1 MVRLARALGCGQPNL
16 CVMSHTPRPA
26 RSASHRGPCEQSPLN
41 ARSLKRPVSRCHTRS
56 RALRQRVGPVG
67 VRLRDELP
75 TQKALW
81 RQRNRRPLRV
91 VQGCPGPSRNQQ
103 GLAPNRASSPGSRQ
117 RFGSGTRRRRSPAS
131 RSRTVTRDVL
141 QPSRRRPRAPHRQG
155 TVHDRRRRSTGAPIV
170 ASRAS
175 TASIPSEHLRTRTV
189 GVSLRTRVAD
199 ASALSPSRSAVRCCS
214 RVDAAGMT
222 DPGQTSFPPPPLGN
236 RAPPYK
242 RICGRRHGRNK
253 VRAASAPP
261 SHRTRTGM
269 RTSWSQKDA
278 DEVMSRRLRR
288 VSIPRAQRCSELLR
302 VFGDQVAGA
311 ARGDRRVLRRAPRR
325 RRGVPGGDRHQSWLN
340 AEGTRLRISI

>member
-81 RQRNRRPLRV
+81 RQRNRRPLSV

-222 DPGQTSFPPPPLGN
+222 DPGQTSFPPPPWETELRPTN
-236 RAPPYK
+236 
-242 RICGRRHGRNK
+242 
-253 VRAASAPP
+253 ASAEDD
-261 SHRTRTGM
+261 T
-269 RTSWSQKDA
+269 D
-278 DEVMSRRLRR
+278 
-288 VSIPRAQRCSELLR
+288 
-302 VFGDQVAGA
+302 
-311 ARGDRRVLRRAPRR
+311 
-325 RRGVPGGDRHQSWLN
+325 
-340 AEGTRLRISI
+340 GTRSEQRLPPRLTGQGQACEPRGARRTPTKSCPGVCVGSPSRARSGVLSY